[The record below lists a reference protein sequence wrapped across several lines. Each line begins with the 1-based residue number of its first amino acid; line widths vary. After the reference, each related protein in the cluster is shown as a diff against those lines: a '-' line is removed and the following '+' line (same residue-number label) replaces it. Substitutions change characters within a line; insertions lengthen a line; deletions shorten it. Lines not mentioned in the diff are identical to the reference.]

1 MNAPH
6 FCGLL
11 PPPERKD
18 ALAAVARTIGLV
30 RRRHGLAAVD
40 IARALKNERGE
51 PVHEDTISRAERGE
65 NLLSFD
71 LICQIAYIYGDCADP
86 IRRLLEPAPTAEP
99 TSLDDRLQLAENEIL
114 TVRRELEAMRQ
125 REGGE

>member
-18 ALAAVARTIGLV
+18 ALAAVARTIGLI
-30 RRRHGLAAVD
+30 RRRHGLSAVD

-51 PVHEDTISRAERGE
+51 PIHEDTICRTERGE
-65 NLLSFD
+65 NMLSFD
-71 LICQIAYIYGDCADP
+71 LICQMAYIYGDCADP

-99 TSLDDRLQLAENEIL
+99 TSLDSRLKLAESEIL
-114 TVRRELEAMRQ
+114 TVRRELEAIRQ
-125 REGGE
+125 REAGE